1 MKIIGIVNK
10 LSYETLGVY
19 VCEGPFMT
27 KSRPKLKQG
36 PGLGFYGLKGLE
48 LVYRS

>member
-10 LSYETLGVY
+10 LTYETLGVY

-27 KSRPKLKQG
+27 KSKPKLKQG
-36 PGLGFYGLKGLE
+36 PWAQLLWFEGTGIGLP
-48 LVYRS
+48 